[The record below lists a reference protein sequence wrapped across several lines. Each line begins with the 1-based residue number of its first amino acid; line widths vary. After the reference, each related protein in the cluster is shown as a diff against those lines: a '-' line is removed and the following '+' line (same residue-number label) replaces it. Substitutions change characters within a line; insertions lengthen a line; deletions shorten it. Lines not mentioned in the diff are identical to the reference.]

1 MIIIR
6 FNERKEGITKKDK
19 KRSTLIVRKKFFV
32 STKEERI
39 MYVQKKFE
47 RCWFRAQQKKNY

>member
-1 MIIIR
+1 MIR

-39 MYVQKKFE
+39 IYVQKKFE
-47 RCWFRAQQKKNY
+47 RC

>member
-19 KRSTLIVRKKFFV
+19 KRSTNCKKKIFRFNERREDYV
-32 STKEERI
+32 CTKE
-39 MYVQKKFE
+39 V
-47 RCWFRAQQKKNY
+47 